1 MEGTPAA
8 PTGRQIKTWEIMGAI
23 GAAAQALVGVFAWLD
38 GKNNGEGAKFM
49 LEQITSALFIVLFLV
64 VALVTAGRAIR
75 KMPLFGALQQWL
87 GIWAVIAGATWVF
100 LALGWFEPG
109 GGGTAAAPPPKV
121 ATAPVAPAAP
131 VTAVVVAPPP
141 EQYVPV
147 SSPSTGVET
156 ADSMEAFVRSG
167 AAQSADSSLL
177 ARPSFDCASVQGAAE
192 LAICGDEA
200 LARMDRLVAM
210 TYVRRLDRGDIV
222 ARNSQ
227 NGWLSARNAA
237 CGADAIC
244 LKRMMS
250 ERVRVLQ
257 SAPIVS
263 APPPTPVPG
272 ATPTGA
278 PGAAPPAAAPAAR

>member
-109 GGGTAAAPPPKV
+109 GGGTPAAPPAKV
-121 ATAPVAPAAP
+121 ATAPAPAAP

-147 SSPSTGVET
+147 ASPSTGVET

-222 ARNSQ
+222 ARDSQ
-227 NGWLSARNAA
+227 NGWLNARNAA

-250 ERVRVLQ
+250 ERMRVLQ

-263 APPPTPVPG
+263 APPP
-272 ATPTGA
+272 A
-278 PGAAPPAAAPAAR
+278 AAPPAGAPAPAAPATR

>member
-8 PTGRQIKTWEIMGAI
+8 PPGRQIKTWEIMGAV

-87 GIWAVIAGATWVF
+87 GIWAVIAGATWMF

-109 GGGTAAAPPPKV
+109 GNSGAQAQPPPKV
-121 ATAPVAPAAP
+121 AAAPAAPAAP
-131 VTAVVVAPPP
+131 VTAVVAAPPP
-141 EQYVPV
+141 EVYVAP
-147 SSPSTGVET
+147 PSAAQGVET
-156 ADSMEAFVRSG
+156 ADSQEAFVRSG
-167 AAQSADSSLL
+167 AAQAADSSLL

-210 TYVRRLDRGDIV
+210 TYVRRLDRGDAV
-222 ARNSQ
+222 ARETQ
-227 NGWLSARNAA
+227 NAWLGARNAA

-250 ERVRVLQ
+250 ERMRTLQ
-257 SAPIVS
+257 SAPIVAPA
-263 APPPTPVPG
+263 APPP
-272 ATPTGA
+272 
-278 PGAAPPAAAPAAR
+278 APAATPGTPAAPR